1 MNKKFPAENKDDNI
15 DLYKLLNVNKNCS
28 KEEIRKNFRKLV
40 LLVHPDK
47 NPNDPNANENF
58 RNLNNAY
65 KILMNDEK
73 RKLYDETGEYD
84 ENEDEKIDL
93 ENTYQY
99 YREIYPKL
107 KLEDIENFSLKYRG
121 SEMEEEDLIDYYNE
135 NNGDITLL
143 LEAIPLSNN
152 EDVERF
158 INIYE
163 QLIKKKKIKKSDLFF
178 ESKEHIKLLIEDE
191 DEKKEAE
198 DTLNDL
204 KQQIMLNHKKR
215 GDTNFFDNLLKK
227 YGNENE
233 YYEDINDEEFNKIKE
248 EIKGKKTKITKEKK
262 TQKKRKEKKQNK

>member
-1 MNKKFPAENKDDNI
+1 MKKEFPAETENEKI
-15 DLYKLLNVNKNCS
+15 DLYKLLNINKTS
-28 KEEIRKNFRKLV
+28 TKEEIRKNFRKLV
-40 LLVHPDK
+40 LIIHPDK
-47 NPNDPNANENF
+47 NPNDPNASEKF

-73 RKLYDETGEYD
+73 RKIYDETGEYD
-84 ENEDEKIDL
+84 ENEDGTIDID
-93 ENTYQY
+93 NTYNY
-99 YREIYPKL
+99 YREIYPRL
-107 KLEDIENFSLKYRG
+107 KIEDIENFSIKYRE
-121 SEMEEEDLIDYYNE
+121 SDMEKEDLINFYND

-143 LEAIPLSNN
+143 LEAIPLSRNN
-152 EDVERF
+152 DVERF
-158 INIYE
+158 IKIYE
-163 QLIKKKKIKKSDLFF
+163 DLIKKKKIKKFDLFIK
-178 ESKEHIKLLIEDE
+178 SKRNIKLLDEDE

>member
-143 LEAIPLSNN
+143 LEAIPLSKN
-152 EDVERF
+152 EDIGRF
-158 INIYE
+158 IKIYE

-215 GDTNFFDNLLKK
+215 SENNYFDKLTKK
-227 YGNENE
+227 YVNNEDE
-233 YYEDINDEEFNKIKE
+233 FYDDIDDEEFKKIQNE
-248 EIKGKKTKITKEKK
+248 MMGKK
-262 TQKKRKEKKQNK
+262 QKKKVTKKKQKK

>member
-163 QLIKKKKIKKSDLFF
+163 QLIKKKIIRKSNLFF
-178 ESKEHIKLLIEDE
+178 ESKNHIKLLIEDE
-191 DEKKEAE
+191 NEKEEAE
-198 DTLNDL
+198 NTLKDL

-215 GDTNFFDNLLKK
+215 GNNNFFEHLMKK
-227 YGNENE
+227 YGNEND
-233 YYEDINDEEFNKIKE
+233 YYEDINDEEFEKIQEEMKE
-248 EIKGKKTKITKEKK
+248 KKIRKTKERK
-262 TQKKRKEKKQNK
+262 TQKKRK

>member
-1 MNKKFPAENKDDNI
+1 MDKEKKADKITLYMLLGVNEKATEN
-15 DLYKLLNVNKNCS
+15 
-28 KEEIRKNFRKLV
+28 EIRKAYKKMV
-40 LLVHPDK
+40 YIVHPDK

-58 RNLNNAY
+58 RNLNKAY

-121 SEMEEEDLIDYYNE
+121 SEMEEEDLIDFYND

-143 LEAIPLSNN
+143 LEAIPLSKN
-152 EDVERF
+152 EDIGRF
-158 INIYE
+158 IKIYE
-163 QLIKKKKIKKSDLFF
+163 RLIKKKKIKKSDLFF

-215 GDTNFFDNLLKK
+215 GNNNFFDNLMKK
-227 YGNENE
+227 YGNEND
-233 YYEDINDEEFNKIKE
+233 YYEDINDEECEKVHGELKVKK
-248 EIKGKKTKITKEKK
+248 KGKREESRRED
-262 TQKKRKEKKQNK
+262 KRG